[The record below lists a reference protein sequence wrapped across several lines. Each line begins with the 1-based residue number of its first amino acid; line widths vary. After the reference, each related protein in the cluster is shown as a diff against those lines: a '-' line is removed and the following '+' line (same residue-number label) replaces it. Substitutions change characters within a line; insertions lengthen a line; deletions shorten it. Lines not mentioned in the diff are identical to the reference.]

1 MKINNQIMKR
11 LFYST
16 LLIVL
21 SCSIHAQDIYNLKR
35 CIEIGLLQN
44 YDIRIIR
51 NEQLISDNNTTL
63 ANAGYLP
70 SVDLNAGYSGTLNN
84 TKQKLTSGET
94 NKNNNVNNQN
104 LNAGINLSWTVFD
117 GFNIQTNYNRLKEL
131 QRMGEINTRITIEN
145 FIANISTEYYNYIQ
159 QNIRLNNLKY
169 AVKLSRERL
178 RIVEARYQIGSSSR
192 LDYQQA
198 KVDFNADSS
207 KLIQQYEV
215 LFTSRVQLN
224 KLMSVPDVE
233 QQVLVADT
241 LINYNPLLNREDIWI
256 KTRSSNSLMQLT
268 QHSKRL
274 SELDLKSIQSQD
286 YPYLKLNAGYG
297 YTRNIY
303 NTGSYDWQQTMG
315 FNYGVTIGMNLFNGN
330 RKRRKQNAK
339 LEIENRQLETEQL
352 ELSIKTS
359 LANMWMAYQNNMQL
373 VNLEK
378 ENVETAYANYD
389 IAIDRYKLGDLSGIE
404 LREAQ
409 NSLFAAEERLV
420 QSMYN
425 TKLCE
430 ISLNQLSGQ
439 IISYTGY

>member
-1 MKINNQIMKR
+1 MNR
-11 LFYST
+11 LFYT
-16 LLIVL
+16 AILIVL
-21 SCSIHAQDIYNLKR
+21 SCSVYAQDVYNLKR
-35 CIEIGLLQN
+35 CIETGLQQN

-70 SVDLNAGYSGTLNN
+70 SVDLSTGYSGTLNN
-84 TKQKLTSGET
+84 VKQKLTSGAT
-94 NKNNNVNNQN
+94 SKYNDVNNQN
-104 LNAGINLSWTVFD
+104 LNAGIDLNWTVFD
-117 GFNIQTNYNRLKEL
+117 GFKIQTNYNRLKEL
-131 QRMGEINTRITIEN
+131 KQIGEINTKITIEN
-145 FIANISTEYYNYIQ
+145 FIADLSTEYYNYIQ

-169 AVKLSRERL
+169 AVKLSKERL
-178 RIVEARYQIGSSSR
+178 RIVEARYLIGSSSR

-207 KLIQQYEV
+207 RLIQQYEV

-224 KLMSVPDVE
+224 KLMSVSNVE
-233 QQVLVADT
+233 QQITLADT
-241 LINYNPLLNREDIWI
+241 IINYNPLLNREDIWT
-256 KTRSSNSLMQLT
+256 KTKSSNSLLKLT
-268 QHSKRL
+268 QHSSRL
-274 SELDLKSIQSQD
+274 SELELKNVLSQN

-297 YTRNIY
+297 YSKNIY
-303 NTGSYDWQQTMG
+303 DTGSYDWQQTMG

-330 RKRRKQNAK
+330 RKRQKQNAK
-339 LEIENRQLETEQL
+339 LEIENRQLESDRL

-378 ENVETAYANYD
+378 ENVETANANYD

-409 NSLFAAEERLV
+409 NSLLAAEERLV

>member
-1 MKINNQIMKR
+1 MNR
-11 LFYST
+11 LFYIT
-16 LLIVL
+16 ILILL
-21 SCSIHAQDIYNLKR
+21 SCSVYGQDVYDLKR
-35 CIEIGLLQN
+35 CIEIGLQQN

-70 SVDLNAGYSGTLNN
+70 SVDLSGGYSGTLNN
-84 TKQKLTSGET
+84 VEQKLTSGDT
-94 NKNNNVNNQN
+94 NKNNSVNNQN
-104 LNAGINLSWTVFD
+104 LNAGINLNWTVFD
-117 GFNIQTNYNRLKEL
+117 GFKIQTNYSRLKEL
-131 QRMGEINTRITIEN
+131 QQIGETNTRITIEN
-145 FIANISTEYYNYIQ
+145 FIAGLSTEYYNYIK

-169 AVKLSRERL
+169 AVKLSKERL
-178 RIVEARYQIGSSSR
+178 RIVEARYLIGSSSR

-224 KLMSVPDVE
+224 KLMSVPNVE
-233 QQVLVADT
+233 QQVMLVDT
-241 LINYNPLLNREDIWI
+241 VINYNSLLNREDIWM
-256 KTRSSNSLMQLT
+256 KTKSSNSLLKLT
-268 QHSKRL
+268 QHSRQL
-274 SELDLKSIQSQD
+274 SELDLKNVLSQN

-297 YTRNIY
+297 YTKNIY
-303 NTGSYDWQQTMG
+303 DTGSYDWQQTMG
-315 FNYGVTIGMNLFNGN
+315 LNYGLTIGMNLFNGN
-330 RKRRKQNAK
+330 RKRQKQNAK
-339 LEIENRQLETEQL
+339 LEIENRRLESEQL

-378 ENVETAYANYD
+378 ENVQTAYENYD

-409 NSLFAAEERLV
+409 NSLFAADERLV
-420 QSMYN
+420 QAMYN

>member
-1 MKINNQIMKR
+1 MNR
-11 LFYST
+11 LFYIT
-16 LLIVL
+16 ILILL
-21 SCSIHAQDIYNLKR
+21 SCSIYGQDVYDLKR
-35 CIEIGLLQN
+35 CIEVGLQQN

-70 SVDLNAGYSGTLNN
+70 SVDLSAGYSGTLNN
-84 TKQKLTSGET
+84 VEQKLTSGDT
-94 NKNNNVNNQN
+94 NKNNNINNQN
-104 LNAGINLSWTVFD
+104 LNAGINLNWTVFD
-117 GFNIQTNYNRLKEL
+117 GFKIQTNYNRLKEL
-131 QRMGEINTRITIEN
+131 QQIGEINTRITIEN
-145 FIANISTEYYNYIQ
+145 FIANLSTEYYNYIQ

-207 KLIQQYEV
+207 RLIQQYEV

-224 KLMSVPDVE
+224 KLMSVHDVE

-241 LINYNPLLNREDIWI
+241 LIKYNPLLNREDIWL
-256 KTRSSNSLMQLT
+256 KTKSSNSLMQLT

-274 SELDLKSIQSQD
+274 SELDLKNILSQN
-286 YPYLKLNAGYG
+286 YPYLKLNAGYA

-303 NTGSYDWQQTMG
+303 DTGSYDWQQNMG
-315 FNYGVTIGMNLFNGN
+315 LNYGVTIGMNLFNGN
-330 RKRRKQNAK
+330 RKRQKQNAK

-378 ENVETAYANYD
+378 ENVETAYENYD

-409 NSLFAAEERLV
+409 NSLFAADERLV
-420 QSMYN
+420 QAMYN

>member
-1 MKINNQIMKR
+1 MNR
-11 LFYST
+11 LFYIT
-16 LLIVL
+16 MLILLP
-21 SCSIHAQDIYNLKR
+21 CSIYGQDVYDLKR
-35 CIEIGLLQN
+35 CIEIGLQQN

-70 SVDLNAGYSGTLNN
+70 SVDLSAGYSGTLNN
-84 TKQKLTSGET
+84 VEQKLSSGET
-94 NKNNNVNNQN
+94 NKNNGVNNQN

-117 GFNIQTNYNRLKEL
+117 GFKIQTNYSRLKEL
-131 QRMGEINTRITIEN
+131 QQMGETNTRITIEN
-145 FIANISTEYYNYIQ
+145 FIADLSTEYYNYIQ

-169 AVKLSRERL
+169 AVKLSKERL
-178 RIVEARYQIGSSSR
+178 RIVEARYLIGSSSR

-224 KLMSVPDVE
+224 KLMSVSDVE
-233 QQVLVADT
+233 QQVTLIDT
-241 LINYNPLLNREDIWI
+241 VINYNPLLNREDIWT
-256 KTRSSNSLMQLT
+256 KTKSSNSLLKLT
-268 QHSKRL
+268 QHYRQL
-274 SELDLKSIQSQD
+274 SELDLKNVLSQN

-297 YTRNIY
+297 YAKNIY
-303 NTGSYDWQQTMG
+303 DTGSYDWQKTMG

-330 RKRRKQNAK
+330 RKRQKQNAK
-339 LEIENRQLETEQL
+339 LEIENRRLESEQL

-378 ENVETAYANYD
+378 ENVETAYENYD

-409 NSLFAAEERLV
+409 NSLFAADERLV
-420 QSMYN
+420 QAMYN

>member
-1 MKINNQIMKR
+1 MNR
-11 LFYST
+11 LFYIT
-16 LLIVL
+16 MLILLP
-21 SCSIHAQDIYNLKR
+21 CSIYGQDVYDLKR
-35 CIEIGLLQN
+35 CIEIGLQQN

-70 SVDLNAGYSGTLNN
+70 SVDLSAGYSGTLNN
-84 TKQKLTSGET
+84 VEQKLSSGET
-94 NKNNNVNNQN
+94 NKNNGVNNQN

-117 GFNIQTNYNRLKEL
+117 GFKIQTNYSRLKEL
-131 QRMGEINTRITIEN
+131 QQMGETNTRITIEN
-145 FIANISTEYYNYIQ
+145 FIADLSTEYYNYIQ

-169 AVKLSRERL
+169 AVKLSKERL
-178 RIVEARYQIGSSSR
+178 RIVEARYLIGSSSR

-224 KLMSVPDVE
+224 KLMSVSDVE
-233 QQVLVADT
+233 QQVTLIDT
-241 LINYNPLLNREDIWI
+241 VINYNPLLNREDIWT
-256 KTRSSNSLMQLT
+256 KTKSSNSLLKLT
-268 QHSKRL
+268 QHYRQL
-274 SELDLKSIQSQD
+274 SELDLKNVLSQN

-297 YTRNIY
+297 YAKNIY
-303 NTGSYDWQQTMG
+303 DTGSYDWQKTIG

-330 RKRRKQNAK
+330 RKRQKQNAK
-339 LEIENRQLETEQL
+339 LEIENRRLESEQL

-378 ENVETAYANYD
+378 ENVETAYENYD

-409 NSLFAAEERLV
+409 NSLFAADERLV
-420 QSMYN
+420 QAMYN

>member
-1 MKINNQIMKR
+1 MKINSQIMKR
-11 LFYST
+11 LFYSAI
-16 LLIVL
+16 LVVCA
-21 SCSIHAQDIYNLKR
+21 CSVYAQDVYNLKR
-35 CIEIGLLQN
+35 CIEIGLQQN

-51 NEQLISDNNTTL
+51 NEQLISDNNRTL

-70 SVDLNAGYSGTLNN
+70 TVDLNAGYSGTLNN
-84 TKQKLTSGET
+84 TEQKLTSGEK
-94 NKNNNVNNQN
+94 NKNSNINNQN
-104 LNAGINLSWTVFD
+104 LNAGVNLSWTVFD
-117 GFNIQTNYNRLKEL
+117 GFKIQTNYNRLKEL
-131 QRMGEINTRITIEN
+131 QQIGEINTRITIEN
-145 FIANISTEYYNYIQ
+145 FIADLSTEYYNYIQ
-159 QNIRLNNLKY
+159 QSIRLNNLKS

-178 RIVEARYQIGSSSR
+178 RIVEARYQI
-192 LDYQQA
+192 DYQQA

-207 KLIQQYEV
+207 RLIQQYEV

-224 KLMSVPDVE
+224 ELMSVQDVE
-233 QQVLVADT
+233 QQVLLADT
-241 LINYNPLLNREDIWI
+241 LINYNPLLNREDIWA
-256 KTRSSNSLMQLT
+256 KVQLSNSLMKLT
-268 QHSKRL
+268 QHSMRL
-274 SELDLKSIQSQD
+274 SELDLKNVLSQN

-303 NTGSYDWQQTMG
+303 DTGNYDWQQTMG
-315 FNYGVTIGMNLFNGN
+315 LSYGVTLGMNLFNGN
-330 RKRRKQNAK
+330 RKRQKRNAK
-339 LEIENRQLETEQL
+339 LEIENRRLETEQL

-378 ENVETAYANYD
+378 ENVETANANYD

-409 NSLFAAEERLV
+409 NSLLAAEERLV
-420 QSMYN
+420 QSMYS

>member
-1 MKINNQIMKR
+1 MNR
-11 LFYST
+11 LFYIT
-16 LLIVL
+16 ILILL
-21 SCSIHAQDIYNLKR
+21 SCSIYGQDVYDLKR
-35 CIEIGLLQN
+35 CIEVGLQQN

-70 SVDLNAGYSGTLNN
+70 SVDLSAGYSGTLNN
-84 TKQKLTSGET
+84 VEQKLTSGDT
-94 NKNNNVNNQN
+94 NKNNNINNQN
-104 LNAGINLSWTVFD
+104 LNAGINLNWTVFD
-117 GFNIQTNYNRLKEL
+117 GFKIQTNYNRLKEL
-131 QRMGEINTRITIEN
+131 QQIGEINTRITIEN
-145 FIANISTEYYNYIQ
+145 FIANLSTEYYNYIQ

-207 KLIQQYEV
+207 RLIQQYEV

-224 KLMSVPDVE
+224 KLMSVHDVE

-241 LINYNPLLNREDIWI
+241 LIKYNPLLNREDIWL
-256 KTRSSNSLMQLT
+256 KTKSSNSLMQLT

-274 SELDLKSIQSQD
+274 SELDLKNILSQN

-303 NTGSYDWQQTMG
+303 DTGNYDWQQNMG
-315 FNYGVTIGMNLFNGN
+315 LNYGVTIGMNLFNGN
-330 RKRRKQNAK
+330 RKRQKQNAK

-352 ELSIKTS
+352 ELLIKTS

-378 ENVETAYANYD
+378 ENVETAYENYD

-409 NSLFAAEERLV
+409 NSLFAADERLV
-420 QSMYN
+420 QAMYN

-439 IISYTGY
+439 IISCTGY

>member
-1 MKINNQIMKR
+1 M
-11 LFYST
+11 
-16 LLIVL
+16 LIVL
-21 SCSIHAQDIYNLKR
+21 SCSISAQDIYDLKR
-35 CIEIGLLQN
+35 CIEVGLQQN
-44 YDIRIIR
+44 YDIRIVR

-70 SVDLNAGYSGTLNN
+70 SIDLNAGYSGTL
-84 TKQKLTSGET
+84 TDTEQKHPSGEKSKT
-94 NKNNNVNNQN
+94 NGIHNQT
-104 LNAGINLSWTVFD
+104 LNAGVNLNWTIFD
-117 GFNIQTNYNRLKEL
+117 GFKIQTNYDRLKEL
-131 QRMGEINTRITIEN
+131 KQIGEVNTRITIEN
-145 FIANISTEYYNYIQ
+145 FIANLSAEYYNYIQ

-169 AVKLSRERL
+169 AVKLSKERL

-224 KLMSVPDVE
+224 QFMAVPNIEQEVVTSDSV
-233 QQVLVADT
+233 
-241 LINYNPLLNREDIWI
+241 INYNPFLDREDIWF
-256 KTRSSNSLMQLT
+256 KASSSNSLLKLT

-274 SELDLKSIQSQD
+274 SELELKNVQSQN

-297 YTRNIY
+297 YSRYMY
-303 NTGSYDWQQTMG
+303 NKSTYDWQQNIG
-315 FNYGVTIGMNLFNGN
+315 LNYGVTVGINLFNGN
-330 RKRRKQNAK
+330 RKRQRQNAK
-339 LEIENRQLETEQL
+339 LEIENRQLEIDQL
-352 ELSIKTS
+352 QLSIRTD
-359 LANMWMAYQNNMQL
+359 LANMWMAYKNNMQL
-373 VNLEK
+373 VDLEK
-378 ENVETAYANYD
+378 ENLETAHSNYD

-409 NSLFAAEERLV
+409 NSLLEAEERLV
-420 QSMYN
+420 KAMYN

>member
-1 MKINNQIMKR
+1 MKFKNPIMNR
-11 LFYST
+11 LFYIT
-16 LLIVL
+16 ILILFSGSVYG
-21 SCSIHAQDIYNLKR
+21 QDVYDLKR
-35 CIEIGLLQN
+35 CIEIGLQQN

-70 SVDLNAGYSGTLNN
+70 SVDLSAGYSGTLNN
-84 TKQKLTSGET
+84 VEQKLTSGDT
-94 NKNNNVNNQN
+94 NKNNSVNNQN

-117 GFNIQTNYNRLKEL
+117 GFKIQTNYSRLKEL
-131 QRMGEINTRITIEN
+131 QQIGETNTRITIEN
-145 FIANISTEYYNYIQ
+145 FIAGLSTEYYNYIQ
-159 QNIRLNNLKY
+159 QNIRLNNLKN
-169 AVKLSRERL
+169 AVKLSKERL
-178 RIVEARYQIGSSSR
+178 RIVEARYLIGSSSR

-224 KLMSVPDVE
+224 KLMSVPNVE
-233 QQVLVADT
+233 QQVTLVDT
-241 LINYNPLLNREDIWI
+241 VINYNPLLNREDIWM
-256 KTRSSNSLMQLT
+256 KTKSSNTLLKLI
-268 QHSKRL
+268 QHSRQL
-274 SELDLKSIQSQD
+274 SELDLKDVLSQN

-297 YTRNIY
+297 YTKNIY
-303 NTGSYDWQQTMG
+303 DTGSSDWQQTMG

-330 RKRRKQNAK
+330 RKRQKQNAK
-339 LEIENRQLETEQL
+339 LEIENRRLESEQL

-378 ENVETAYANYD
+378 ENVETAYENYD

-409 NSLFAAEERLV
+409 NSLFAADERLV
-420 QSMYN
+420 QAMYN

>member
-1 MKINNQIMKR
+1 MLI
-11 LFYST
+11 
-16 LLIVL
+16 LLP
-21 SCSIHAQDIYNLKR
+21 CSIYGQDVYDLKR
-35 CIEIGLLQN
+35 CIEIGLQQN

-70 SVDLNAGYSGTLNN
+70 SVDLSAGYSGTLNN
-84 TKQKLTSGET
+84 VEQKLSSGET
-94 NKNNNVNNQN
+94 NKNNGVNNQN

-117 GFNIQTNYNRLKEL
+117 GFKIQTNYSRLKEL
-131 QRMGEINTRITIEN
+131 QQMGETNTRITIEN
-145 FIANISTEYYNYIQ
+145 FIADLSTEYYNYIQ

-169 AVKLSRERL
+169 AVKLSKERL
-178 RIVEARYQIGSSSR
+178 RIVEARYLIGSSSR

-224 KLMSVPDVE
+224 KLMSVSDVE
-233 QQVLVADT
+233 QQVTLIDT
-241 LINYNPLLNREDIWI
+241 VINYNPLLNREDIWT
-256 KTRSSNSLMQLT
+256 KTKSSNSLLKLT
-268 QHSKRL
+268 QHYRQL
-274 SELDLKSIQSQD
+274 SELDLKNVLSQN

-297 YTRNIY
+297 YAKNIY
-303 NTGSYDWQQTMG
+303 DTGSYDWQKTMG

-330 RKRRKQNAK
+330 RKRQKQNAK
-339 LEIENRQLETEQL
+339 LEIENRRLESEQL

-378 ENVETAYANYD
+378 ENVETAYENYD

-409 NSLFAAEERLV
+409 NSLFAADERLV
-420 QSMYN
+420 QAMYN